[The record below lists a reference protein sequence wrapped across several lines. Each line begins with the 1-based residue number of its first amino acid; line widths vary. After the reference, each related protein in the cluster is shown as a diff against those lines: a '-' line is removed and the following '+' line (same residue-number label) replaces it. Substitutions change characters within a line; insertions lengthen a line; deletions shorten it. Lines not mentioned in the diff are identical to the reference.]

1 MSGSL
6 KDDFILLGKISKAH
20 GIRGEVKIFPYSGH
34 PEQFAA
40 VYRRLYLSVD
50 KESVPARYE
59 VEHSR
64 VQGKQVL
71 VKFAKCPDRT
81 AAEQLAGFLVYA
93 RSEDLPELSEEEFY
107 LHELEGKE
115 LFDTTGNA
123 LGFCK
128 HIMPV
133 GAQDLLV
140 VRHAGKEYM
149 IPVVRDFIVAIE
161 KERVVMDLPPGLMEI
176 NG

>member
-1 MSGSL
+1 K
-6 KDDFILLGKISKAH
+6 KDDFILLGKVSKAH
-20 GIRGEVKIFPYSGH
+20 GIRGEVKIYPYSGH

-40 VYRRLYLSVD
+40 VYRRLYLAMD
-50 KESVPARYE
+50 KESPPVLYE

-71 VKFAKCPDRT
+71 IKLANCLDRT

-93 RSEDLPELSEEEFY
+93 QSQDLPKLSKEEFY

-115 LFDTTGNA
+115 LMDTAGNV
-123 LGFCK
+123 LGFSS
-128 HIMPV
+128 HIITA
-133 GAQDLLV
+133 GAQDLLL
-140 VRHAGKEYM
+140 VRHGDKEYM
-149 IPVVRDFIVAIE
+149 VPIVRDFIVAIE
-161 KERVVMDLPPGLMEI
+161 KERVVLDLPPGLMEI